1 MALLLSSSGGGDREV
16 LPPDNYKAICYKIAD
31 LGTRETTFENDP
43 PRKQRRIYIWW
54 EIMHPKMEDGRPF
67 SVGKEYTMSLNENSN
82 LHKDLKSWRGRS
94 FTEEELGG
102 FDIANILGVSCDL
115 EIIHT
120 SGGNMKVLSVFKPD
134 GGAKKTPT
142 HNECELFELEEYVKE
157 WKGESTAKSKEM
169 CDIFAEFPNFLQEKI
184 NESFEMKAVEQSTKV
199 KDGLAEMAK
208 LTAKPKEALTSN
220 EPFPDDEIPF

>member
-16 LPPDNYKAICYKIAD
+16 LPPDTYSATCYRIAD
-31 LGTRETTFENDP
+31 VGTRETSYKDEP
-43 PRKQRRIYIWW
+43 PKKRRSIFIWW
-54 EIMHPKMEDGRPF
+54 EIKHPKMEDGRPF
-67 SVGKEYTMSLNENSN
+67 SISKEYTMSLNENSN

-142 HNECELFELEEYVKE
+142 QNECELFELEEYVKE

-169 CDIFAEFPNFLQEKI
+169 CDMFADFPNFIQDMI
-184 NESFEMKAVEQSTKV
+184 NESYEMKAVEQSSKV
-199 KDGLAEMAK
+199 KDGLAEMANLAAAPK
-208 LTAKPKEALTSN
+208 KKEAVEGDFL
-220 EPFPDDEIPF
+220 DDDIPF